1 MKQLDWS
8 APTTDVWKAI
18 TSLLDCMAS
27 GRTNAWLEVHENT
40 DPELPS
46 QIKIPNPMLNDPFN
60 WIFVGRTPRDEKCI
74 SEKGNFFNKTQE
86 DLTRHWVLSV
96 GTEEALA
103 KYKEH
108 GEITKGLM
116 CGTGIEFP
124 IRIEDANRYR
134 EMFVGDGY
142 QYGSMMCFWTPRD
155 DIEIYIP
162 DPDVDK
168 VFVVCYD
175 SSPEYVDMKQSLT
188 RAATFL
194 KEHAETFAN
203 RTTCNNGKL
212 LNCAK
217 ATTNVLEESAFLLA
231 CVSSSRNWA
240 KATTN
245 VWEAIAS
252 LLACIN
258 SRRNAWLE
266 VRKNTD
272 IDIPY
277 PITCQNPLLDDPF
290 NWTSLYGTLRNDSKI
305 LRMHFFNE
313 TEKNLT
319 IHWISAFGTKA
330 AIAKYK
336 ETGEITKD
344 LMRGTGIEFPI
355 RIEDA
360 NRYREMFVGDGYQ
373 YGNWMYTWKPK
384 DGISRYIPDPN
395 VGKVFVVCHDDTYPK
410 HVDKTKTIMRAAKF
424 LNKYAENF

>member
-18 TSLLDCMAS
+18 TSLLGCIAS

-40 DPELPS
+40 DPELPFK
-46 QIKIPNPMLNDPFN
+46 IKIPNPMLNNPFN
-60 WIFVGRTPRDEKCI
+60 WAFVCRMPRDEKCI
-74 SEKGNFFNKTQE
+74 SEKGSFFNKTQE
-86 DLTRHWVLSV
+86 DLTRHWILSV

-103 KYKEH
+103 KYKEC
-108 GEITKGLM
+108 GEITEDLM

-155 DIEIYIP
+155 DIELYVP

-168 VFVVCYD
+168 VYVVCYD
-175 SSPEYVDMKQSLT
+175 FSPKHVDMKQSLT
-188 RAATFL
+188 MAATFL
-194 KEHAETFAN
+194 KDHAETFAD
-203 RTTCNNGKL
+203 RTTCSNDKALVRLTGAKL
-212 LNCAK
+212 LNW
-217 ATTNVLEESAFLLA
+217 T
-231 CVSSSRNWA
+231 

-252 LLACIN
+252 LFACIN
-258 SRRNAWLE
+258 SGHSAWLE
-266 VRKNTD
+266 IRENTD
-272 IDIPY
+272 TDIPY
-277 PITCQNPLLDDPF
+277 PITCKNPLLDDPF
-290 NWTSLYGTLRNDSKI
+290 NWTSLYGTLRNNSEVLKK
-305 LRMHFFNE
+305 HFFNE

-319 IHWISAFGTKA
+319 IHWISAFGTEA

-336 ETGEITKD
+336 ESGEITKD
-344 LMRGTGIEFPI
+344 LMRGTGVEFPI

-384 DGISRYIPDPN
+384 DGISRYILDPN
-395 VGKVFVVCHDDTYPK
+395 VEKVFVVCYDGSYPEC
-410 HVDKTKTIMRAAKF
+410 VDKKEAIMRVAKF
-424 LNKYAENF
+424 LNEYAEDF